1 MHVGLTHAAM
11 VRNLPAMETIAL
23 PTLPRRKADSHKG
36 DYGKVLVIAGSETMI
51 GAAALVALAALRT
64 GSGLVRIAAPKEI
77 IPAILTICPFA
88 TAFAWSATKIKDLLT
103 FAEQHDVLAVGPGL
117 GTAPAVKRLILEL
130 IERHHGPMVF
140 DADALNVLSGL
151 ETSEWPKR
159 RNWGN
164 IVLTPHMGE
173 YMRLI
178 GAVMKRGANVAL
190 APDASG
196 IPAVQSAAQAAAQ
209 ESEAPAK
216 KPRSLADEGESDHA
230 SDDAPSTADGI
241 VLDLPEPASPASAEA
256 TKPAASAAPEGPP
269 EPDRTPLAE
278 LLARGT
284 GMIVLLKGHRTVITD
299 GSRVAIN
306 TTGNPAMATAG
317 SGDVLTGVIASLI
330 GQKMPPLEAAVF
342 GAHVHGEAGDLARAA
357 IAPNAIGLVSEDLI
371 RQMPHALAKHIA
383 LP

>member
-1 MHVGLTHAAM
+1 
-11 VRNLPAMETIAL
+11 METIPL
-23 PTLPRRKADSHKG
+23 PTLPLRKADSHKG
-36 DYGKVLVIAGSETMI
+36 DYGKVLVIAGSDTMI
-51 GAAALVALAALRT
+51 GAAALVALAALRA
-64 GSGLVRIAAPKEI
+64 GAGLVRIAAPKEI
-77 IPAILTICPFA
+77 IPAILTICPYA

-103 FAEQHDVLAVGPGL
+103 FAEEHDALAVGPGL
-117 GTAPAVKRLILEL
+117 GTSPAVKRLVLEL

-159 RNWGN
+159 RKWGN

-190 APDASG
+190 APDAAG
-196 IPAVQSAAQAAAQ
+196 VAPPADSEAT
-209 ESEAPAK
+209 EEEAPAK
-216 KPRSLADEGESDHA
+216 KTRSLVEDEDH
-230 SDDAPSTADGI
+230 DDAPSTADGI
-241 VLDLPEPASPASAEA
+241 VLDLPEA
-256 TKPAASAAPEGPP
+256 AAPATTEAALQGTAKKSEAGD

-284 GMIVLLKGHRTVITD
+284 GTVVLLKGHRTVVTD
-299 GSRVAIN
+299 GARVAVN

-317 SGDVLTGVIASLI
+317 SGDVLTGVIAALI
-330 GQKMPPLEAAVF
+330 GQKVPPLEAAVL

-357 IAPNAIGLVSEDLI
+357 FAPRAIGIVSMDIINQL
-371 RQMPHALAKHIA
+371 PAALAKRIA
-383 LP
+383 K